1 MARLARDHEDLTS
14 VVSFVRDEVG
24 QHVADVERK
33 ISPHISLGRRD
44 LIFVTEA
51 SFRRDSIA
59 MPLRFKA
66 ATSWR

>member
-1 MARLARDHEDLTS
+1 MARLARDHENLTS

-44 LIFVTEA
+44 LIFVTKGE
-51 SFRRDSIA
+51 F
-59 MPLRFKA
+59 
-66 ATSWR
+66 